1 MTDRE
6 RTSREAAFIQETI
19 AKLPKG
25 PNGEEL
31 LSKEFPPIAWV
42 IPGFVTTGLTII
54 AGAPKLGKSWL
65 ILGIACALSVGGRVL
80 GEIKVDECEVLFLAL
95 EDTERRLKERLR
107 RMKVTG
113 IKNLH
118 LRVTWPSSALA
129 VQYLNAWMLAHP
141 NTRTIFID
149 TLQKVSGV
157 EDSNSYRETYN
168 GAAELKK
175 IADRYS
181 IAIVVIHHTS
191 KVSTTDFVHS
201 VNGSV
206 GLTGAA
212 DTVITIDRPRGQND
226 GVLKITGRDVE
237 ENEIGIRFDP
247 DVGTWVKIDEVPS
260 TPSVRSRGKD
270 AAAGGSE

>member
-1 MTDRE
+1 
-6 RTSREAAFIQETI
+6 
-19 AKLPKG
+19 
-25 PNGEEL
+25 
-31 LSKEFPPIAWV
+31 
-42 IPGFVTTGLTII
+42 
-54 AGAPKLGKSWL
+54 
-65 ILGIACALSVGGRVL
+65 
-80 GEIKVDECEVLFLAL
+80 
-95 EDTERRLKERLR
+95 
-107 RMKVTG
+107 
-113 IKNLH
+113 
-118 LRVTWPSSALA
+118 
-129 VQYLNAWMLAHP
+129 MLANP
-141 NTRTIFID
+141 GTRIIFID
-149 TLQKVSGV
+149 TLQKISGV

-168 GAAELKK
+168 AAAELKR

-270 AAAGGSE
+270 AASGEEL

>member
-6 RTSREAAFIQETI
+6 KTSREAAFIQETI

-42 IPGFVTTGLTII
+42 IPGFITTGLTII

-80 GEIKVDECEVLFLAL
+80 GYVEVEKCDVLFLAL

-107 RMKVTG
+107 RMQVTG

-118 LRVTWPSSALA
+118 LRVTWPSRVLA
-129 VQYLNAWMLAHP
+129 VQYLNAWMLANP
-141 NTRTIFID
+141 GTRIIFID
-149 TLQKVSGV
+149 TLQKISGV

-168 GAAELKK
+168 AAAELKR

-270 AAAGGSE
+270 AASGEEL